1 MRSKKR
7 SLKSSPKKVFLYNP
21 NNPKTSFDVYI
32 NKRPEDTIPIKY
44 STVEDVKKTIRKL
57 ESHFK
62 KGEYSHKRIWQVA
75 MIMRVRLKVIHQY
88 KDTLYP
94 NAKHT
99 HQRFLLAENYFLF
112 LKKRTLQKG
121 KTSEETFRLR
131 KSMTFKI

>member
-62 KGEYSHKRIWQVA
+62 KGEYSHKRI
-75 MIMRVRLKVIHQY
+75 
-88 KDTLYP
+88 
-94 NAKHT
+94 
-99 HQRFLLAENYFLF
+99 LL
-112 LKKRTLQKG
+112 
-121 KTSEETFRLR
+121 S
-131 KSMTFKI
+131 

>member
-1 MRSKKR
+1 MKSKSLEK
-7 SLKSSPKKVFLYNP
+7 SLKKNFFYNP

-32 NKRPEDTIPIKY
+32 NKRPKDTIPIKY

-62 KGEYSHKRIWQVA
+62 KKEYSHKRIWQVA

-88 KDTLYP
+88 KDTRYP

-99 HQRFLLAENYFLF
+99 YSRYSLADKYYTF
-112 LKKRTLQKG
+112 LKKRTLEKG
-121 KTSEETFRLR
+121 KNSEETFKLR
-131 KSMTFKI
+131 KSMTFNI

>member
-7 SLKSSPKKVFLYNP
+7 SLKSSTKKVFLYNP

-62 KGEYSHKRIWQVA
+62 KGEY
-75 MIMRVRLKVIHQY
+75 
-88 KDTLYP
+88 
-94 NAKHT
+94 T